1 MTLTKRFFQCVTVG
15 LCWLVALSG
24 TVGSVQAGEYA
35 ALRES
40 LRARSMGGAF
50 TAVANDE
57 YSLFYNPAGLRSVY
71 YNIFTLVGASTTFN
85 KTTEDFSKESNA
97 SSALSS
103 YSGKKLYLEPID
115 LGLLSFVNSR
125 FGWSFFGNSVFDFS
139 IDSISASNV
148 DSTFKAYGQFGG
160 VLGGAWSFLDHQLD
174 LGISGK
180 IANRNGAETTVT
192 VTEQAIIDAY
202 VSQNTA
208 ALENSVKTSYDNK
221 TAYSA
226 DVGVVYHLESFY
238 TLSPKLALSYLGELN
253 FGGAGKIPGTLN
265 FGAATESE
273 FSGIDIIMAAD
284 YVDLLD
290 AQKLTGSKLRLGF
303 ELGVEKLNNGHHI
316 ASFRIGH
323 NGYLSSGIS
332 LNLWKLKIDYAQYS
346 QTISSGLEDK
356 RKSLGFSLVF

>member
-1 MTLTKRFFQCVTVG
+1 MLG
-15 LCWLVALSG
+15 ALCG
-24 TVGSVQAGEYA
+24 TAASVQAGEYA

-40 LRARSMGGAF
+40 LRARGMGGAF

-57 YSLFYNPAGLRSVY
+57 YALFYNPAGLRSVY
-71 YNIFTLVGASTTFN
+71 YNIFTFADWKSTWN
-85 KTTEDFSKESNA
+85 QTTEDFGKEANPNNV
-97 SSALSS
+97 LSS
-103 YSGKKLYLEPID
+103 YSGKKFYLEPFD
-115 LGLLSFVNSR
+115 LGILSFVNSR
-125 FGWSFFGNSVFDFS
+125 FGWSVFGNSVFDFS
-139 IDSISASNV
+139 IGSISASNV
-148 DSTFKAYGQFGG
+148 DATFKAYGQLGG

-174 LGISGK
+174 LGVSGK
-180 IANRNGAETTVT
+180 IASRTGAESTVT
-192 VTEQAIIDAY
+192 VTKQDFLDAF
-202 VSQNTA
+202 SPPQNTA

-226 DVGVVYHLESFY
+226 DVGMVYHLDSFY
-238 TLSPKLALSYLGELN
+238 TLAPKLGLSYLGGLD

-265 FGAATESE
+265 LGASTESE

-316 ASFRIGH
+316 ASFRVGH
-323 NGYLSSGIS
+323 NGYLSSGFS

-346 QTISSGLEDK
+346 KTISSGLEDQ
-356 RKSLGFSLVF
+356 RKSLGMSLVF